1 MKYLIVGLG
10 NIGAEYQGTRHNIGF
25 TILDALAAAS
35 NVVFTT
41 ERYGAVARLRVKNA
55 QLVLLKPSTYMN
67 LSGEAVR
74 YWKIKENIELENILV
89 VVDDIALPFG
99 AIRLRG
105 KGADGGHNGLKN
117 INNLL
122 QTQNYA
128 RLRFGVGNDF
138 PPGGQVDYVLGH
150 PSAEDKAI
158 LPERAALACEA
169 IKAFCLSGL
178 AFAMNHY
185 NQNTVPKAPKGT
197 PQADEKTEAKPS
209 LQQLTAQAAGNTED
223 EEKKKEE
230 PVGLLQRL
238 INKYRK

>member
-25 TILDALAAAS
+25 TILDALAVAS
-35 NVVFTT
+35 NVVFAT
-41 ERYGAVARLRVKNA
+41 ERYGAVAHLRVKNA
-55 QLVLLKPSTYMN
+55 QLTLLKPSTYMN

-74 YWKIKENIELENILV
+74 YWKNKESIPLENILV

-99 AIRLRG
+99 TIRLRG

-117 INNLL
+117 INSLL

-128 RLRFGVGNDF
+128 RLRFGVGSDF
-138 PPGGQVDYVLGH
+138 PPGGQVNYVLGH
-150 PSAEDKAI
+150 PSAADRAI
-158 LPERAALACEA
+158 LPERAAVAGEA

-178 AFAMNHY
+178 AFAMNHF
-185 NQNTVPKAPKGT
+185 NQSAAPQPAKPAT
-197 PQADEKTEAKPS
+197 PQPEQATEHTRS
-209 LQQLTAQAAGNTED
+209 LQQLAAQPVTNPEP
-223 EEKKKEE
+223 EEK

-238 INKYRK
+238 INKYSKK